1 MLDRIISNILKEIT
15 EKEDYVLYPEF
26 SEFRISLS
34 AEAADYFVNT
44 IFTQDQ
50 AQRINEGLNTAYKN
64 YCTTF
69 GDKKRS
75 NAEQEEIKT
84 AFINEISR
92 QCIIRI
98 NKYVD
103 MDHFNFGITQNAND
117 ANLVGNISQ
126 YKTLNW
132 RKSFKYGCSSKS
144 LALFALLTIIIVL
157 ALVYLSKDLP
167 ILATLIII
175 FSIICCGCV
184 CVSGVVSSTNRW
196 TRDILENQMRQV
208 LKDNIYGQG
217 YSNLNARLQA
227 VPDEEDELDLT
238 ALARIREVVNL
249 PGIANFLIT
258 LDREFSRD
266 LVLLTATFVYP
277 PDLMPIF
284 AASVG
289 AQYNPRSA
297 GHEITFSSDDDKH
310 DPEEKQEEAPETAGN
325 TDDPSLP
332 GFNTAGMQLDIIE
345 SDSDTDAKQSG
356 GVSYPVGS
364 ACSWTIFSDPPSMT
378 GYQARVKGSCP
389 GMI

>member
-1 MLDRIISNILKEIT
+1 MIFMLDRIIDNILKEIT

-64 YCTTF
+64 YCATF

-75 NAEQEEIKT
+75 NAEQEDIKT

-98 NKYVD
+98 NKYID

-132 RKSFKYGCSSKS
+132 RKSYKYGCSNKS

-157 ALVYLSKDLP
+157 SLVYLSKDLP

-217 YSNLNARLQA
+217 YSYLNARLQA
-227 VPDEEDELDLT
+227 VPNEEDELDLT
-238 ALARIREVVNL
+238 ALARIREVVNI
-249 PGIANFLIT
+249 PGIANFLVT

-266 LVLLTATFVYP
+266 LVLLTAEFVYP
-277 PDLMPIF
+277 PHLMPIF
-284 AASVG
+284 ADSVG
-289 AQYNPRSA
+289 VQYNPQSV
-297 GHEITFSSDDDKH
+297 GHEITFSSDDNKH
-310 DPEEKQEEAPETAGN
+310 DPAEKQEEEPAPETAGN

-332 GFNTAGMQLDIIE
+332 GFNTARMQLDIVESDNDSEKKQDGGQVEINIGVIE
-345 SDSDTDAKQSG
+345 SD
-356 GVSYPVGS
+356 
-364 ACSWTIFSDPPSMT
+364 
-378 GYQARVKGSCP
+378 
-389 GMI
+389 